1 MIKWHNTPFEGVE
14 TTNDSGDTKYWFNSP
29 FAIIFE
35 ASATDVIKSI
45 NGIAWSSIKKING
58 IVKANI
64 KKMGGV
70 STT

>member
-14 TTNDSGDTKYWFNSP
+14 TTNDSGGTKYWFNSP

-35 ASATDVIKSI
+35 ASITDPIKSI
-45 NGIAWSSIKKING
+45 SNITWSLIKKTG
-58 IVKANI
+58 SIVKANI
-64 KKMGGV
+64 KKIGGV